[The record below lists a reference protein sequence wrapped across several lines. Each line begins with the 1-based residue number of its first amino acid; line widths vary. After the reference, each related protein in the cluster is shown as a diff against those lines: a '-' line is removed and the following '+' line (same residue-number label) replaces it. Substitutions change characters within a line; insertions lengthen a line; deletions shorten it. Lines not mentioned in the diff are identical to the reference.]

1 MFKYKLSF
9 VIIYLSQGSADW
21 SKDQRPVCP
30 VCSCSAQWSSPVIQS
45 NVSSLMYPA
54 QCIQPSVSS
63 SAQWTCSQPNE
74 RLYISMWTRF
84 PVDILHFSVWT
95 TTKNASFVCST
106 FPSQSE
112 EVLMAAPS
120 CATYIQLCYIYTVV
134 LHTYNCATYNC
145 AISFL
150 CYIVVLFPGS
160 R

>member
-1 MFKYKLSF
+1 MYISYCPNHFTGSCLRFLHLVQCLSINF
-9 VIIYLSQGSADW
+9 PLLLYLYLR
-21 SKDQRPVCP
+21 DQLIDPRT
-30 VCSCSAQWSSPVIQS
+30 SAQCAQCVPVQPSVSSLVIQS
-45 NVSSLMYPA
+45 SVSS

-95 TTKNASFVCST
+95 TTKNASFVYST

-120 CATYIQLCYIYTVV
+120 CATYI
-134 LHTYNCATYNC
+134 
-145 AISFL
+145 
-150 CYIVVLFPGS
+150 
-160 R
+160 